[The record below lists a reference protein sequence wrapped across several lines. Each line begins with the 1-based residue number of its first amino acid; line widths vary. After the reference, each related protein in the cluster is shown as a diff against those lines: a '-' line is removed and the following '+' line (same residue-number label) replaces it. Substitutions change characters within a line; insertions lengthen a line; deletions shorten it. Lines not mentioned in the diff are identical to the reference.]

1 MTQTVPVR
9 RRSATRT
16 ARAESR
22 LHPARARPYRESLAT
37 ATAWSSSST
46 GMTVRTGPKISS
58 WAMREA
64 GSAPVKMVGAK

>member
-1 MTQTVPVR
+1 
-9 RRSATRT
+9 
-16 ARAESR
+16 
-22 LHPARARPYRESLAT
+22 LAT
-37 ATAWSSSST
+37 ATASSSST